1 MLVSVGVPASHS
13 CPHSATKIWNGLYR
27 LWGGGLHTSF
37 GGEDPSKRQEK
48 DTSTTMCRCG
58 RRRHLLLRRLTFSR
72 LLAAISALLS
82 ILSPL
87 EKDSFWGDGWPF
99 TTMTIFP
106 MLLIS

>member
-1 MLVSVGVPASHS
+1 MDFTDFGEGDSTPVLG
-13 CPHSATKIWNGLYR
+13 
-27 LWGGGLHTSF
+27 

-48 DTSTTMCRCG
+48 DTSTTMCRCRC
-58 RRRHLLLRRLTFSR
+58 RRLLLRRLTFSR